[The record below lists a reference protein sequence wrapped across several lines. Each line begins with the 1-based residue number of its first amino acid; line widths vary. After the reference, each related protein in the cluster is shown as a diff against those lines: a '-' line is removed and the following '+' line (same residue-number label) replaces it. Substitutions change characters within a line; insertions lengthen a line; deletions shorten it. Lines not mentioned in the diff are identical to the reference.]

1 MNTAKMRLFVYYIMM
16 VAMTVAANL
25 LLKSGAERSGN
36 SLIELFNIR
45 ILFGFIFF
53 GLAACFYILVLTKL
67 PLNVAQSFAAIQFVA
82 VIMAAHFFL
91 GEPIDATRALGIFLI
106 FCGIL
111 LVGKSS
117 F

>member
-1 MNTAKMRLFVYYIMM
+1 
-16 VAMTVAANL
+16 MTIAANL
-25 LLKSGAERSGN
+25 MLKIGAERYNGN
-36 SLIELFNIR
+36 LAELLNIK
-45 ILFGFIFF
+45 IFF
-53 GLAACFYILVLTKL
+53 GLAFFGMAAFFYILILTKI
-67 PLNVAQSFAAIQFVA
+67 PLNVAQSFATIQFIA